1 MTKNHLPDNTTVA
14 ASGEQPLNRV
24 FRGFGFGLGFG
35 VIVDPVAT
43 RASGSEGTF
52 MWGGAAGTIFWVDPE
67 EDLVVIGMIQ
77 LLDSPWPLREE
88 LRDLTYQAIMESYED

>member
-1 MTKNHLPDNTTVA
+1 
-14 ASGEQPLNRV
+14 
-24 FRGFGFGLGFG
+24 
-35 VIVDPVAT
+35 
-43 RASGSEGTF
+43 

-88 LRDLTYQAIMESYED
+88 LRVLTYQAIMESYED